1 MNILEFLAP
10 IRSLLEDES
19 VSEVLI
25 CPDQSIYAERNG
37 LLEKQTLYF
46 RPADL
51 EQACKR
57 IARALGS
64 DISESVP
71 LFEGRMADGSRV
83 SVAVPPCSVDG
94 ISVAI
99 RKFHYYRWTMNDLIR
114 AGSVTNRLANVLNS
128 AVHARETILI
138 SGSTGAGKTTLVSA
152 LCAAIDA
159 RERIFQIEDVAEL
172 RLSNPHT
179 VRMETRAR
187 DPHVTISDLL
197 RCALRQRPDR
207 IVVGEVR
214 GAEAWDLLQALNTG
228 HKGSLS
234 TIHANNARQALTR
247 LQDLIAVA
255 GVRVPHDVVAR
266 SIAAAIQWVVHLE
279 LDQETGRRRV
289 AECCQ
294 VHGYAGDQF
303 EIDQV
308 EDALCETTDM
318 AA

>member
-1 MNILEFLAP
+1 VNILEFMAP
-10 IRSLLEDES
+10 IRELLEDES
-19 VSEVLI
+19 VSEVLV
-25 CPDQSIYAERNG
+25 CPDETIYAERNG
-37 LLEKQTLYF
+37 LLEKQALHF
-46 RPADL
+46 APADL

-64 DISESVP
+64 DISEAMP

-99 RKFHYYRWTMNDLIR
+99 RKFHYYRWTMEELVHT
-114 AGSVTNRLANVLNS
+114 GSITPRLAALLMM
-128 AVHARETILI
+128 AVHDRETILI
-138 SGSTGAGKTTLVSA
+138 SGSTGSGKTTLVSA
-152 LCAAIDA
+152 LCAAIDP
-159 RERIFQIEDVAEL
+159 RERIFQIEDVTEL

-179 VRMETRAR
+179 VRMETRVR
-187 DPHVTISDLL
+187 DPRVTISDLL

-207 IVVGEVR
+207 IIVGEVR

-234 TIHANNARQALTR
+234 TIHANDARQALTR
-247 LQDLIAVA
+247 LQDLVAVA

-266 SIAAAIQWVVHLE
+266 SIAAAIQLVVHLE

-289 AECCQ
+289 TECCR
-294 VHGYAGDQF
+294 VGGHSRDEFVVDDFAVND
-303 EIDQV
+303 
-308 EDALCETTDM
+308 DA
-318 AA
+318 